1 MSTMFKAF
9 ENAKSY
15 ATRANAERKLEKFK
29 GMIPEEATTFTVQRP
44 SDDRWLAVVI
54 HRHGLVMN
62 IPFLCGNG
70 ICITN

>member
-9 ENAKSY
+9 EEAKSY
-15 ATRANAERKLEKFK
+15 ATRANAEKKLQKMEGF
-29 GMIPEEATTFTVQRP
+29 IPKEATTFTVQRP

-54 HRHGLVMN
+54 HRNDLVMN
-62 IPFLCGNG
+62 IPHLCHSG

>member
-1 MSTMFKAF
+1 MSTMFAAF

-15 ATRANAERKLEKFK
+15 ATRANAEKKLAKMA
-29 GMIPEEATTFTVQRP
+29 GAIPKEATTFTVQRP

-54 HRHGLVMN
+54 HRNGLTMN
-62 IPFLCGNG
+62 IPFLCHSG